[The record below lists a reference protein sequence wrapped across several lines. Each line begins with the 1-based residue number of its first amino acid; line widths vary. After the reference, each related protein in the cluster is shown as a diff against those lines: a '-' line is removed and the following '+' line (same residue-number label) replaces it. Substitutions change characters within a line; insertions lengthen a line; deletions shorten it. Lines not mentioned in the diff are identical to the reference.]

1 MVTNSR
7 WKSFEKITEWLNKN
21 AKIQLELTNKR
32 PDLQP
37 LLLALRVGHL
47 YTAALHEG
55 HLCTA
60 SEPLTELTKVSQWAL
75 CPQQTHAHASPSTS
89 LLSTGLDCHKLHSER
104 HLVST
109 GKHCK
114 LASCLSLEA
123 QHCRGKESQP
133 EITYQQLWI
142 WMRSGEGVLDNGMW
156 MGGRRHPAFGA
167 WPVSPR
173 PSFRPFCPARAAA
186 DLLRFCTKKVAE
198 DLECG
203 SQSDCVEQCPHP
215 LPSSLEAH
223 GEVCSCC
230 FTPDKLRV
238 FLVLPAVTLRCVT
251 VLLPCAQTSGKSLEH
266 SDESLATIAEQR
278 QRAWKTRL
286 VFE

>member
-1 MVTNSR
+1 
-7 WKSFEKITEWLNKN
+7 
-21 AKIQLELTNKR
+21 
-32 PDLQP
+32 
-37 LLLALRVGHL
+37 
-47 YTAALHEG
+47 
-55 HLCTA
+55 
-60 SEPLTELTKVSQWAL
+60 
-75 CPQQTHAHASPSTS
+75 
-89 LLSTGLDCHKLHSER
+89 
-104 HLVST
+104 
-109 GKHCK
+109 
-114 LASCLSLEA
+114 
-123 QHCRGKESQP
+123 
-133 EITYQQLWI
+133 
-142 WMRSGEGVLDNGMW
+142 MRSGEGVLDSGMW

-167 WPVSPR
+167 WLVSPP

-186 DLLRFCTKKVAE
+186 DLLRFCTKEVAE

-223 GEVCSCC
+223 GEVRSCC
-230 FTPDKLRV
+230 FTPDKWRG

-251 VLLPCAQTSGKSLEH
+251 VLLPCAQTPGKSLEH